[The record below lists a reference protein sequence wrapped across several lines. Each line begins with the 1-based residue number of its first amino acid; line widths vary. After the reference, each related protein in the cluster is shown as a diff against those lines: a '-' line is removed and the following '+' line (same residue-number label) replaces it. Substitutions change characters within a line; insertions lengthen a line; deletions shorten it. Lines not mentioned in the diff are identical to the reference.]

1 LAIRTALPPST
12 IVASVRETL
21 RAIDAGITPVD
32 IQTMEQ
38 RVSESTSRRRF
49 QTALLVAFAV
59 LAVSLALVGLYGL
72 LSYSVNQ
79 RAPEIGVR
87 MALGATR
94 PKVLCMVVRWG
105 LTLTAAG
112 LAFGLASAFAVTRFT
127 ASMLYGVSA
136 TDPETFVMVP
146 ALIMVVAAAAC
157 FAPAWKATRIDP
169 VAALREQ

>member
-1 LAIRTALPPST
+1 M
-12 IVASVRETL
+12 VASVRRTL
-21 RAIDAGITPVD
+21 RDIDAGITPVD

-49 QTALLVAFAV
+49 QTALLVSFAV

-94 PKVLCMVVRWG
+94 PTVLFMVMRWG

-112 LAFGLASAFAVTRFT
+112 LGFGLASAFAVTRFT
-127 ASMLYGVSA
+127 ASMLYGVIHS
-136 TDPETFVMVP
+136 
-146 ALIMVVAAAAC
+146 LAAAVGLQNN
-157 FAPAWKATRIDP
+157 P
-169 VAALREQ
+169 VANIFGGNTVSSHSRKPAVACPLY